1 MKTRLLTLGILFV
14 SFSSFFACK
23 DSTTRNQLRTIHFEQ
38 CITNERE
45 MKISEIADT
54 VEYIELKTPKEIVIA
69 RIFNIVPADNF
80 WVIHTPDGIFKFTQE
95 GEFIKQ
101 IGRQGQGPD
110 EYLHILGVDINPERK
125 EIVQA
130 DTQGILYYDYD
141 GNFLRKV
148 KINDYFFNIVYAH
161 STLWT
166 CNLCMHID
174 KYMACA
180 FSLEGD
186 TLAAMSNPNYGIESL
201 NTDGFYFTSS
211 SELREFSKYKGELF
225 MKTRSSRDTV
235 YRLSGP
241 KWEPYL
247 YFDMGKYSMPIEYEI
262 WYSKSAYEK
271 NATNYWNIPR
281 QEEDDRY
288 FYLTAVRQKSTSQV
302 RGHEDDHKY
311 IIYDKEKEEGFVT
324 KGPKGIKITDDI
336 LGGPNL
342 WPRWTTDNYYIN
354 TIEWYDLSQMLKKG
368 EYTLNPAFQKQ
379 YDGWGY
385 DTNQLIILCRK
396 KR

>member
-1 MKTRLLTLGILFV
+1 MKTRLLTLSILFV

-23 DSTTRNQLRTIHFEQ
+23 DSTTGNQLRTIHFEQ
-38 CITNERE
+38 CIANERE

-54 VEYIELKTPKEIVIA
+54 VAYIELKTPKEIVVA

-186 TLAAMSNPNYGIESL
+186 TLAAMPNPNYGIESL

-271 NATNYWNIPR
+271 MLPIIGTYRGRKKTTGTSSLP
-281 QEEDDRY
+281 QSG
-288 FYLTAVRQKSTSQV
+288 KSLQV
-302 RGHEDDHKY
+302 RSADMKT
-311 IIYDKEKEEGFVT
+311 IISISSMIKKKKKVLSRKARKESKSRTISWEVLTCGRV
-324 KGPKGIKITDDI
+324 GPRITI
-336 LGGPNL
+336 ISIRSNG
-342 WPRWTTDNYYIN
+342 TTC
-354 TIEWYDLSQMLKKG
+354 LK
-368 EYTLNPAFQKQ
+368 
-379 YDGWGY
+379 
-385 DTNQLIILCRK
+385 C
-396 KR
+396 